1 MTTSYKITVWQYSDA
16 KYSHEV
22 VQIMKGLPSLAKAY
36 EWAQHNYPT
45 GAYIVQAVARHDEN
59 TEARFSHR
67 VLLDGK
73 YHHEPIKP
81 EIAEQLAALD

>member
-36 EWAQHNYPT
+36 EWAQH
-45 GAYIVQAVARHDEN
+45 DEN

-67 VLLDGK
+67 ILLDGK